1 MSVDCGILCSKI
13 ILEHFGGVVKTVAH
27 DLFKVSSKTLS
38 NIVATT
44 KLQRSQVIECLRI
57 LVRYGL
63 VTYKVSLQ
71 NPKIPEYSLSYEKV
85 LLFPRYVRYMLLVKT
100 LYGDEA
106 ELLIEELLRS
116 GSEKASSIIVRATTR
131 LKEIKKEEKNVSLN
145 IVRDKLILLMNK
157 QFVMRC
163 PEPLPGCKEIPQ
175 LIIKQEDLFMSPS
188 LSLKELTQMEEG
200 HPEVPANDVTLRVN
214 FDRFHQEFRDN
225 IMISAIKRRIDDNAG
240 ELMRVILQQMYI
252 RTEAWEPIS
261 NPIPVVEIRNA
272 VHKVKTNPRLAQ
284 HLDQYLKVLD
294 EDSSNFITKVADSGG
309 GQYVVNIREAFIQL
323 SWAAVENIV
332 EERFGSKAA
341 RVFRLIKS
349 KHFIEQEQIQQYALI
364 PAKEAKLITYRLLE
378 ECFIQIQELRKSMSS
393 AGPNKT
399 FFLFHIDI
407 DQVVKKCLEICY
419 KALTNSMVRRQHERD
434 EHKRLIE
441 KQQRIESLT
450 ANLREQGAPADQIDE
465 LEELLTPLENEA
477 LERVRIMIA
486 RLGEAELR
494 VDDNMFLLQLYLM
507 YSNCK

>member
-131 LKEIKKEEKNVSLN
+131 LKEIKK
-145 IVRDKLILLMNK
+145 
-157 QFVMRC
+157 
-163 PEPLPGCKEIPQ
+163 GCKEIPQ